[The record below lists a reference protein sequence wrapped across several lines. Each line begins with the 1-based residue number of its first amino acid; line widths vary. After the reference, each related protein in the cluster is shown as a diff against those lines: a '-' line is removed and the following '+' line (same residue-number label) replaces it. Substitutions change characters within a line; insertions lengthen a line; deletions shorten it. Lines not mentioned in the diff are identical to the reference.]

1 MKYEYKA
8 VRDLLDECYEDE
20 YNHEVSLIIS
30 EREYMIL
37 LSEDYCAFLRC
48 EDNAKM
54 EFSGIEELCSSTLF
68 DGIVLKDDC
77 DKIKKLEG
85 YAYMPEDK
93 LNEPIWTRTLT
104 PQQQLLA
111 YSRVLALASIAIIL
125 FCVVVVMK
133 NAAYTSLLYIICPIT
148 IFNLLLFTI
157 KNLSPE
163 NRFTYFVN
171 RRGVGIKSAG
181 QQYMFRTFDDVKS
194 ITISSSIF
202 NKKSG
207 SARFT
212 FNGGMYTHFKFEVV
226 DDVDTLYECLKSV
239 YNGRIKKG

>member
-1 MKYEYKA
+1 
-8 VRDLLDECYEDE
+8 
-20 YNHEVSLIIS
+20 
-30 EREYMIL
+30 
-37 LSEDYCAFLRC
+37 
-48 EDNAKM
+48 M

-93 LNEPIWTRTLT
+93 LNEPIWPRTLT

-111 YSRVLALASIAIIL
+111 YSRVLAPASIAIIL
-125 FCVVVVMK
+125 LCVVVVMK
-133 NAAYTSLLYIICPIT
+133 AAAYSSLLYIICPIT
-148 IFNLLLFTI
+148 IFNLLFFTI
-157 KNLSPE
+157 KHLSPE

-171 RRGVGIKSAG
+171 RRGVGIKTAG

-207 SARFT
+207 SARLT